1 MMAQHITNLIRKIIP
16 TNNQLTIEDV
26 YPCLAGQAQRN
37 TERMNAIK
45 AEMGTKWIL
54 HPSHKAKKLKNR
66 RPV

>member
-1 MMAQHITNLIRKIIP
+1 MTFTDIIRRFIP
-16 TNNQLTIEDV
+16 TPQQLSIVDV
-26 YPCLAGQAQRN
+26 YPCLAGQAERN
-37 TERMNAIK
+37 KERMDAIK

>member
-1 MMAQHITNLIRKIIP
+1 MMANHITNLIRKLVPQPP
-16 TNNQLTIEDV
+16 TSIEDI
-26 YPCLAGQAQRN
+26 YPCLVGQRERN
-37 TERMNAIK
+37 LERMNAIK